1 MSQNSQLSERLADL
15 PPMNV
20 AARLPRLH
28 EALADEDC
36 DAFIITNLTNIRW
49 LSGFTGSA
57 GTLVVSKKSS
67 SAILITDGRYAFQ
80 ATEETSAQ
88 DVEVQISTSV
98 AEQRELLKAAIDKT
112 RSKRIGLEA
121 EHVSWSR
128 QQLLAD
134 MFSSLRPLKV
144 MLEKLPW
151 TRTQVYSAM
160 FSLLEPLN
168 GVVEKLRRSKDPGEI
183 ARIEAA
189 AEIADA
195 SLEELLPQL
204 SESVRSGGM
213 TEQEFAAA
221 HDHQMRLNGASEQA
235 FETIVAAGSNGA
247 RPHAR
252 PGARAIQPGELVVID
267 SGAVV
272 DGYRSD
278 MTRTVSVGEP
288 SKTAQRM
295 WQVVQESQQAGVE
308 AVKLG
313 ATTGQIDKIC
323 RDIIQN
329 AGWGEAF
336 MHSTGHG
343 VGLDIHE
350 IPGVSAN
357 TEEILREGEVI
368 TVEPGIY
375 LPEHGGV
382 RIEDTVSVTATGCRP
397 LTKTPKVLVI

>member
-1 MSQNSQLSERLADL
+1 MTEDGNLCEFLSDL
-15 PPMNV
+15 PPMD
-20 AARLPRLH
+20 AQARLPRLRK
-28 EALADEDC
+28 ALFDDACQTSEEEQC
-36 DAFIITNLTNIRW
+36 DTFIVTNLANIRW
-49 LSGFTGSA
+49 LSGFSGSA
-57 GTLVVSKKSS
+57 GMLVVSESDCV
-67 SAILITDGRYAFQ
+67 LITDGRYAVQ
-80 ATEETSAQ
+80 APEETAEA
-88 DVEVQISTSV
+88 DTDVQI
-98 AEQRELLKAAIDKT
+98 AHRGGEQNELLKKAVLKSSGRAASRT
-112 RSKRIGLEA
+112 FRIALEA
-121 EHVSWSR
+121 EHISWAR
-128 QQLLAD
+128 QQALAEEFGD
-134 MFSSLRPLKV
+134 LVPLK
-144 MLEKLPW
+144 
-151 TRTQVYSAM
+151 
-160 FSLLEPLN
+160 
-168 GVVEKLRRSKDPGEI
+168 GVIEKLRRSKDPGEI

-204 SESVRSGGM
+204 SESVRNKGM

-221 HDHQMRLNGASEQA
+221 HDHQMRLLGASEQA
-235 FETIVAAGSNGA
+235 FETIVAAGGNGA

-252 PGARAIQPGELVVID
+252 PGPRAILPSELVVID

-278 MTRTVSVGEP
+278 MTRTISVGEP
-288 SKTAQRM
+288 SETAQQM
-295 WQVVQESQQAGVE
+295 WQVVQESQQAGVD
-308 AVKLG
+308 AVKAG
-313 ATTGQIDKIC
+313 ATTGEIDKIC
-323 RDIIQN
+323 RDIIKS

-357 TEEILREGEVI
+357 TEEVLSEGEVI

-382 RIEDTVSVTATGCRP
+382 RIEDTVVVAATGCRP

>member
-1 MSQNSQLSERLADL
+1 MKVGEALSQNSQFSERLANL
-15 PPMNV
+15 PAMDV
-20 AARLPRLH
+20 AARLPRLR
-28 EALADEDC
+28 EALFGDNSAAESSAAENYAC
-36 DAFIITNLTNIRW
+36 DAFIVTNLTNIRW

-57 GTLVVSKKSS
+57 GTLVLSSKSS

-80 ATEETSAQ
+80 APEETSAQ
-88 DVEVQISTSV
+88 DVEVRISTSV
-98 AEQRELLKAAIDKT
+98 AEQREMLKSAIEKT
-112 RSKRIGLEA
+112 GSSRVGLEA

-128 QQLLAD
+128 QQALVE
-134 MFSSLRPLKV
+134 MFSSLEPLK
-144 MLEKLPW
+144 
-151 TRTQVYSAM
+151 
-160 FSLLEPLN
+160 
-168 GVVEKLRRSKDPGEI
+168 GVVEKLRRHKDKGET

-204 SESVRSGGM
+204 SKSVRDDGI

-221 HDHQMRLNGASEQA
+221 HDHQMRLKGASEQA

-252 PGARAIQPGELVVID
+252 PGARVIQPGELVVID

-288 SKTAQRM
+288 SEVAQRM
-295 WQVVQESQQAGVE
+295 WQVVQESQQAGVD
-308 AVKLG
+308 AVRAG
-313 ATTGQIDKIC
+313 ATTGEIDKIC
-323 RDIIQN
+323 RDIIQD

-357 TEEILREGEVI
+357 TEEVLGEGEVI

-382 RIEDTVSVTATGCRP
+382 RIEDTVSVAATGCRP

>member
-1 MSQNSQLSERLADL
+1 MSRNSQLSERLASI
-15 PPMNV
+15 PPMDV

-36 DAFIITNLTNIRW
+36 DAFIVTNLTNIRW

-57 GTLVVSKKSS
+57 GTLVVSEKSS

-80 ATEETSAQ
+80 APEETSDQ
-88 DVEVQISTSV
+88 DVEVQISASV
-98 AEQRELLKAAIDKT
+98 TEQKELLKAAVDKT
-112 RSKRIGLEA
+112 GSKRVGLEA

-128 QQLLAD
+128 QQLLAE
-134 MFSSLRPLKV
+134 MFSSLEPLK
-144 MLEKLPW
+144 
-151 TRTQVYSAM
+151 
-160 FSLLEPLN
+160 
-168 GVVEKLRRSKDPGEI
+168 GVIEKLRRTKDPGEI

-195 SLEELLPQL
+195 SLAELLPQL
-204 SESVRSGGM
+204 SESVRNGGM
-213 TEQEFAAA
+213 TEQKFAAA
-221 HDHQMRLNGASEQA
+221 HDHQMRLRGASEQA

-252 PGARAIQPGELVVID
+252 PGPRAIQPGELVVID

-288 SKTAQRM
+288 SETAQRM
-295 WQVVQESQQAGVE
+295 WQVIQESQQAGVE
-308 AVKLG
+308 AVK
-313 ATTGQIDKIC
+313 ADVTTGEIDKIC
-323 RDIIQN
+323 RDIIQD

-357 TEEILREGEVI
+357 TEETLSEGEVI

-382 RIEDTVSVTATGCRP
+382 RIEDTVSVTETGCRP

>member
-1 MSQNSQLSERLADL
+1 MSQNSRLSERLASL
-15 PPMNV
+15 PPMDV
-20 AARLPRLH
+20 AVRLPRLH
-28 EALADEDC
+28 EALADEEC
-36 DAFIITNLTNIRW
+36 DAFIVTSLTNIRW

-80 ATEETSAQ
+80 APEETSAQ

-98 AEQRELLKAAIDKT
+98 ADQRDLLKAAVDKT
-112 RSKRIGLEA
+112 GSERVGLEA
-121 EHVSWSR
+121 EHVSWAR
-128 QQLLAD
+128 QQLLAEI
-134 MFSSLRPLKV
+134 FSSPKPLKG
-144 MLEKLPW
+144 M
-151 TRTQVYSAM
+151 
-160 FSLLEPLN
+160 
-168 GVVEKLRRSKDPGEI
+168 VEKLRRSKDPGEI

-195 SLEELLPQL
+195 SLAELLPQL
-204 SESVRSGGM
+204 SESVRNGGM

-221 HDHQMRLNGASEQA
+221 HDHRMRLKGASEQA
-235 FETIVAAGSNGA
+235 FETIVAAGSNGS

-252 PGARAIQPGELVVID
+252 PGAKAIRPGELVVID

-278 MTRTVSVGEP
+278 MTRTISVGEP
-288 SKTAQRM
+288 SQTAQQM
-295 WQVVQESQQAGVE
+295 WQVIRESQQAGVD
-308 AVKLG
+308 AVKAG
-313 ATTGQIDKIC
+313 ATTGEIDKIC

-357 TEEILREGEVI
+357 TEETLSEGEVI

-382 RIEDTVSVTATGCRP
+382 RIEDTVVVTEAGCRP
-397 LTKTPKVLVI
+397 LTKTPKILVI

>member
-1 MSQNSQLSERLADL
+1 MSRNSQLSEPLASI
-15 PPMNV
+15 PPMDV

-36 DAFIITNLTNIRW
+36 DAFIVTNLTNIRW

-80 ATEETSAQ
+80 APEETSAQ

-98 AEQRELLKAAIDKT
+98 AEQKELLKAAIDKT
-112 RSKRIGLEA
+112 GSKRVGLEA

-128 QQLLAD
+128 QQLLAE
-134 MFSSLRPLKV
+134 MFSSLEPLK
-144 MLEKLPW
+144 
-151 TRTQVYSAM
+151 
-160 FSLLEPLN
+160 
-168 GVVEKLRRSKDPGEI
+168 GVIEKLRRSKDLGEI

-195 SLEELLPQL
+195 SLADLLPQL
-204 SESVRSGGM
+204 SESVRNGGM

-221 HDHQMRLNGASEQA
+221 HDHQMRLRGASEQA

-252 PGARAIQPGELVVID
+252 PGPRAIQPGELVVID

-278 MTRTVSVGEP
+278 MTRTVSIGEP
-288 SKTAQRM
+288 SETAQRM
-295 WQVVQESQQAGVE
+295 WQIIQESQQAGVE
-308 AVKLG
+308 AVKAG
-313 ATTGQIDKIC
+313 ATTGEIDKIC

-357 TEEILREGEVI
+357 TEEILSEGEVI

-375 LPEHGGV
+375 LPQHGGV
-382 RIEDTVSVTATGCRP
+382 RIEDTLVVTETGCRP

>member
-1 MSQNSQLSERLADL
+1 MHKGLDKMTEDGNLCEFLSDL
-15 PPMNV
+15 PPMD
-20 AARLPRLH
+20 AQARLPRLRKAMFDDACQTS
-28 EALADEDC
+28 EEEQC
-36 DAFIITNLTNIRW
+36 DAFIVTNLTNIRW
-49 LSGFTGSA
+49 LSGFSGSA
-57 GTLVVSKKSS
+57 GMLVVSESDCV
-67 SAILITDGRYAFQ
+67 LITDGRYAVQ
-80 ATEETSAQ
+80 APEETAEA
-88 DVEVQISTSV
+88 DTDVQI
-98 AEQRELLKAAIDKT
+98 AHKGGEQNELLKKAVLKSSGRAASRT
-112 RSKRIGLEA
+112 FRVALEA
-121 EHVSWSR
+121 EHISWAR
-128 QQLLAD
+128 QQALAEEFSDLL
-134 MFSSLRPLKV
+134 PLK
-144 MLEKLPW
+144 
-151 TRTQVYSAM
+151 
-160 FSLLEPLN
+160 
-168 GVVEKLRRSKDPGEI
+168 GVIEKLRRNKDPGEI

-204 SESVRSGGM
+204 SESVRNKGM

-221 HDHQMRLNGASEQA
+221 HDHQMRLLGASEQA
-235 FETIVAAGSNGA
+235 FETIVAAGGNGA

-252 PGARAIQPGELVVID
+252 PGSRAIQPGELVVID

-278 MTRTVSVGEP
+278 MTRTISVGEP
-288 SKTAQRM
+288 SETAQRM
-295 WQVVQESQQAGVE
+295 WQVVQESQQAGVD
-308 AVKLG
+308 AVKAG
-313 ATTGQIDKIC
+313 ATTGEIDKIC
-323 RDIIQN
+323 RDIIKS

-357 TEEILREGEVI
+357 TEEVLSEGEVI

-382 RIEDTVSVTATGCRP
+382 RIEDTVVVAAAGCRP

>member
-1 MSQNSQLSERLADL
+1 MTQNSQLSERLADL
-15 PPMNV
+15 PAMNV
-20 AARLPRLH
+20 TARLPMLH
-28 EALADEDC
+28 EALADENC
-36 DAFIITNLTNIRW
+36 DALIVTNLTNIRW

-57 GTLVVSKKSS
+57 GTLVAGSS
-67 SAILITDGRYAFQ
+67 SRSAVLITDGRYAIQ
-80 ATEETSAQ
+80 APEETSAQ
-88 DVEVQISTSV
+88 DLEVQISASV
-98 AEQRELLKAAIDKT
+98 AEQQEMLKAAIERT
-112 RSKRIGLEA
+112 GSKRVGLEA

-128 QQLLAD
+128 QQTLAE
-134 MFSSLRPLKV
+134 MFPS
-144 MLEKLPW
+144 
-151 TRTQVYSAM
+151 
-160 FSLLEPLN
+160 LEPLK
-168 GVVEKLRRSKDPGEI
+168 GVIEKLRRTKDQGET

-195 SLEELLPQL
+195 SLAELLPEL
-204 SESVRSGGM
+204 SKSVRNGGM

-221 HDHQMRLNGASEQA
+221 HDHQMRLKGASEQA
-235 FETIVAAGSNGA
+235 FETIVAAGQNGA

-252 PGARAIQPGELVVID
+252 PGAHSIQPGELVVID

-288 SKTAQRM
+288 SETAQRM

-308 AVKLG
+308 AVKAG
-313 ATTGQIDKIC
+313 ATTGEIDKIC
-323 RDIIQN
+323 REIIQD
-329 AGWGEAF
+329 AGWGGAF

-350 IPGVSAN
+350 IPGVSAK
-357 TEEILREGEVI
+357 TEEVLSVGEVI

-382 RIEDTVSVTATGCRP
+382 RIEDTVSVAETNCRP

>member
-1 MSQNSQLSERLADL
+1 MQMHKGLDKVTEDSNLCESLSDL
-15 PPMNV
+15 PPMDV
-20 AARLPRLH
+20 PARLPRLRKAMFDDACQTSEEEH
-28 EALADEDC
+28 C
-36 DAFIITNLTNIRW
+36 DTFIVTNLTNIRW

-57 GTLVVSKKSS
+57 GTLVVGGESS

-80 ATEETSAQ
+80 APEETSGQ
-88 DVEVQISTSV
+88 DVEVLISTST
-98 AEQRELLKAAIDKT
+98 AQQKELLKAAI
-112 RSKRIGLEA
+112 KRTAGKRVGLEA
-121 EHVSWSR
+121 EHISWAR
-128 QQLLAD
+128 QQAFAEEFGDLVPIKGAI
-134 MFSSLRPLKV
+134 
-144 MLEKLPW
+144 
-151 TRTQVYSAM
+151 
-160 FSLLEPLN
+160 
-168 GVVEKLRRSKDPGEI
+168 EKLRRSKDPGEI

-189 AEIADA
+189 AEIVDA

-204 SESVRSGGM
+204 SESVRNKGM

-221 HDHQMRLNGASEQA
+221 HDHQMRLLGASEQA
-235 FETIVAAGSNGA
+235 FETIVAAGGNGA

-252 PGARAIQPGELVVID
+252 PGPRAIQPGELVVID
-267 SGAVV
+267 SGAAV

-278 MTRTVSVGEP
+278 MTRTISIGEP
-288 SKTAQRM
+288 SETAQQM
-295 WQVVQESQQAGVE
+295 WQVVQESQQAGVD
-308 AVKLG
+308 AVKAG

-323 RDIIQN
+323 RDIIKS

-357 TEEILREGEVI
+357 TEEVLSEGEVI

-382 RIEDTVSVTATGCRP
+382 RIEDTVVVAETGCQP
-397 LTKTPKVLVI
+397 LTKTPKVLII

>member
-1 MSQNSQLSERLADL
+1 MRVMQSGRDFEGKVEAMSQNDRLSERLASL
-15 PPMNV
+15 PAMEV
-20 AARLPRLH
+20 TARLPRLY

-36 DAFIITNLTNIRW
+36 DAFIVTNLTNIRW

-57 GTLVVSKKSS
+57 GTLVVGKKRS
-67 SAILITDGRYAFQ
+67 SAVLITDGRYAFQ
-80 ATEETSAQ
+80 APEETSAQ
-88 DVEVQISTSV
+88 DVEVQISASV
-98 AEQRELLKAAIDKT
+98 AEQRELLKAAIEKT
-112 RSKRIGLEA
+112 GSKKIGLEA

-128 QQLLAD
+128 QQAFAEEFHDLVPIKGAI
-134 MFSSLRPLKV
+134 
-144 MLEKLPW
+144 
-151 TRTQVYSAM
+151 
-160 FSLLEPLN
+160 
-168 GVVEKLRRSKDPGEI
+168 EKLRRSKDSGEI

-204 SESVRSGGM
+204 SEAVRNGGM

-252 PGARAIQPGELVVID
+252 PGAKAIQPGELVVID

-288 SKTAQRM
+288 TETAQRM

-308 AVKLG
+308 AVKVG
-313 ATTGQIDKIC
+313 AKTGEIDKIC
-323 RDIIQN
+323 RKIIQD

-350 IPGVSAN
+350 IPGVSAK
-357 TEEILREGEVI
+357 TEEVLSEGEVI

-382 RIEDTVSVTATGCRP
+382 RIEDTVVVAETACRP

>member
-1 MSQNSQLSERLADL
+1 MSQNSQLSERLASL
-15 PPMNV
+15 PPMDV

-36 DAFIITNLTNIRW
+36 DAFIVTNLTNIRW

-80 ATEETSAQ
+80 APEETSDQ
-88 DVEVQISTSV
+88 DVEVQISASV
-98 AEQRELLKAAIDKT
+98 AEQKDLLKAAIDKT
-112 RSKRIGLEA
+112 GSKRVGLEA

-128 QQLLAD
+128 QQALAE
-134 MFSSLRPLKV
+134 MFSSLEPLK
-144 MLEKLPW
+144 
-151 TRTQVYSAM
+151 
-160 FSLLEPLN
+160 
-168 GVVEKLRRSKDPGEI
+168 GVIEKLRRSKDPGEI

-195 SLEELLPQL
+195 SLADLLSQL
-204 SESVRSGGM
+204 SKSVRNGGM

-221 HDHQMRLNGASEQA
+221 HDHQMRLRGASEQA
-235 FETIVAAGSNGA
+235 FETIVAAGNNGA

-252 PGARAIQPGELVVID
+252 PGPRAIQSGELVVID

-278 MTRTVSVGEP
+278 MTRTISVGEP
-288 SKTAQRM
+288 SETAQRM

-308 AVKLG
+308 AVKAG

-357 TEEILREGEVI
+357 TEETLSEGEVI

-382 RIEDTVSVTATGCRP
+382 RIEDTVVVTETGCRP

>member
-1 MSQNSQLSERLADL
+1 MSQNSRLSERLASL
-15 PPMNV
+15 PPMDV
-20 AARLPRLH
+20 AVRLPRLH
-28 EALADEDC
+28 EALGDEEC
-36 DAFIITNLTNIRW
+36 DAFIVTSLTNIRW

-80 ATEETSAQ
+80 APEETSAQ
-88 DVEVQISTSV
+88 DVEVQISTSF
-98 AEQRELLKAAIDKT
+98 AEQRDLLKAAVDKT
-112 RSKRIGLEA
+112 GSERVGLEA
-121 EHVSWSR
+121 EHVSWAR
-128 QQLLAD
+128 QQLLAE
-134 MFSSLRPLKV
+134 MFSSTEPLKG
-144 MLEKLPW
+144 M
-151 TRTQVYSAM
+151 
-160 FSLLEPLN
+160 
-168 GVVEKLRRSKDPGEI
+168 VEKLRRSKDPGEI

-204 SESVRSGGM
+204 SESVRNGGM

-221 HDHQMRLNGASEQA
+221 HDYQMRLKGASEQA
-235 FETIVAAGSNGA
+235 FETIVASGSNGS

-252 PGARAIQPGELVVID
+252 PGAKAIQPGELVVID

-278 MTRTVSVGEP
+278 MTRTISVGEP
-288 SKTAQRM
+288 SQTAQQM
-295 WQVVQESQQAGVE
+295 WQVIRESQQAGVD
-308 AVKLG
+308 AVKAG
-313 ATTGQIDKIC
+313 ATTGEIDKIC

-357 TEEILREGEVI
+357 TEEVLSEGEVI

-375 LPEHGGV
+375 LPDHGGV
-382 RIEDTVSVTATGCRP
+382 RIEDTVSVAETGCRT

>member
-1 MSQNSQLSERLADL
+1 MHDDRDFERKVEAMSQNNRLTERLASL
-15 PPMNV
+15 PAMDV
-20 AARLPRLH
+20 ASRLPRLH
-28 EALADEDC
+28 EALAGEDC
-36 DAFIITNLTNIRW
+36 DAFIVTNLTNIRW

-57 GTLVVSKKSS
+57 GTLVIGSKSA

-80 ATEETSAQ
+80 APEETSEQ
-88 DVEVQISTSV
+88 DVEVQISASV
-98 AEQRELLKAAIDKT
+98 AEQKELLKAAIDKT
-112 RSKRIGLEA
+112 GSKKVGLEA

-128 QQLLAD
+128 QQAFAEEFHDLV
-134 MFSSLRPLKV
+134 PIK
-144 MLEKLPW
+144 
-151 TRTQVYSAM
+151 
-160 FSLLEPLN
+160 
-168 GVVEKLRRSKDPGEI
+168 GVVEKLRRSKDPGET

-204 SESVRSGGM
+204 SEAVRNGGM

-252 PGARAIQPGELVVID
+252 PGPRAIQPGELIVID

-272 DGYRSD
+272 EGYRSD

-288 SKTAQRM
+288 TETAQRM
-295 WQVVQESQQAGVE
+295 WQVVQESQQAGVD
-308 AVKLG
+308 AVKAG
-313 ATTGQIDKIC
+313 AKTGQIDEIC
-323 RDIIQN
+323 RKVIKN
-329 AGWGEAF
+329 AGWGKAF

-350 IPGVSAN
+350 IPGVRAN
-357 TEEILREGEVI
+357 TEEVLNEGEVI

-382 RIEDTVSVTATGCRP
+382 RIEDTVSVAAKGCRT